1 MLVYNQTNNHAFL
14 IGEALS
20 VKDDAEYFLIRLKHK
35 VYDSVTRTSHE
46 IVTGIFVRDIE
57 ENPMTGRPAIPY
69 AGRARNMRVAAGS
82 HIGVYVRFTGDGMKT
97 ANGYSISYDGLA
109 SFTGLNNK
117 TGNPE
122 KFSIVMGAV
131 KSLTE
136 RADKNGEGYVQ
147 AHVYIGKRPIRDMN
161 HQIVYD
167 INGFPQYEY
176 RYVDVNG
183 RKSQAD
189 RFRKALQR
197 GNDGSEKN
205 VAFLC
210 GGEPYSFIGND
221 GAERAIYT
229 SLNFELMGFVRK

>member
-1 MLVYNQTNNHAFL
+1 MLIYNSTNNHAFL
-14 IGEALS
+14 IGEVVS
-20 VKDDAEYFLIRLKHK
+20 VKDSAEYFLINLKHN
-35 VYDSVTRTSHE
+35 VYDSMTRTAQTV
-46 IVTGIFVRDIE
+46 VTGVFVRDIE
-57 ENPMTGRPAIPY
+57 ENLMTGRPAIPY

-109 SFTGLNNK
+109 SFTGLNSK
-117 TGNPE
+117 TGNSE

-131 KSLTE
+131 KNLTE
-136 RADKNGEGYVQ
+136 RTDKNGESYIQ
-147 AHVYIGKRPIRDMN
+147 AHVYIGKRPIRDAN
-161 HQIVYD
+161 RQIVHD

-183 RKSQAD
+183 RKTLAD
-189 RFRKALQR
+189 RFKKAL
-197 GNDGSEKN
+197 NKSKDGAEKN

-221 GAERAIYT
+221 GTERAIYT

>member
-1 MLVYNQTNNHAFL
+1 MLVYNPTNNHAFL
-14 IGEALS
+14 IGEVLS
-20 VKDDAEYFLIRLKHK
+20 VKDDAECFRIQLKHK

-46 IVTGIFVRDIE
+46 IVTEIFVRDIE
-57 ENPMTGRPAIPY
+57 ENPMTERPAIPY

-109 SFTGLNNK
+109 SFTRLDNK

-122 KFSIVMGAV
+122 KFNIVMGAV

-136 RADKNGEGYVQ
+136 RTDKNGENYVR
-147 AHVYIGKRPIRDMN
+147 AHVYIGKRPIRDIDR
-161 HQIVYD
+161 QLVYD
-167 INGFPQYEY
+167 INGFPRYEY
-176 RYVDVNG
+176 RYVDVDG
-183 RKSQAD
+183 RKSQVD
-189 RFRKALQR
+189 RFRKELQR
-197 GNDGSEKN
+197 GNGGSEKN

-210 GGEPYSFIGND
+210 GGKPCSFIGND
-221 GAERAIYT
+221 GTERTIYT